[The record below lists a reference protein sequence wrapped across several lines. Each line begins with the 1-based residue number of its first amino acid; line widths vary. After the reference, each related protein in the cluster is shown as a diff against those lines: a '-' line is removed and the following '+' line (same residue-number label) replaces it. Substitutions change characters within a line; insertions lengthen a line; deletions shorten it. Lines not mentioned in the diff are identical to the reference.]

1 MAFYNIIT
9 AVLGLIL
16 ATGILYLIR
25 KDYLHPIYSMWWI
38 LVAVG
43 SLVFGIYPKMS
54 DIIAERLGVGYPP
67 VLIITIATV
76 ILFAKSLIMDI
87 ERTKNKCMLRKLT
100 QEVSILKKELECL
113 KNQIQKL
120 QEKQIQK

>member
-9 AVLGLIL
+9 AILGLTL
-16 ATGILYLIR
+16 AVGILYLIR

-43 SLVFGIYPKMS
+43 SLTFGIYPKTS
-54 DIIAERLGVGYPP
+54 DIIAKKLGIGYPP
-67 VLIITIATV
+67 VLIIIIAMV

-100 QEVSILKKELECL
+100 QEVSILKKELECI
-113 KNQIQKL
+113 KEQIQKL
-120 QEKQIQK
+120 QGK